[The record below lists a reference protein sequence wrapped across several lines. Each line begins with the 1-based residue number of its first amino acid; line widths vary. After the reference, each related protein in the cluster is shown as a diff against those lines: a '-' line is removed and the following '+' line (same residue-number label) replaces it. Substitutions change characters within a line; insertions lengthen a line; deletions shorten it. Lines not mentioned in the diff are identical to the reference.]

1 MSEPILSLLAVLSPL
16 LFAGAAFASRFQPGR
31 QTRRIIQ
38 LTVAASMFSIVI
50 AAVCG
55 ILVYSYGL
63 LESDLLGVNGLGLS
77 VRLDPLSV
85 LMSGMIALLGFI
97 VVRFSGN
104 YLDGDPRQGI
114 FMGRLAA
121 TIASVQLLVLAGN
134 LGLLMV
140 AWVLTSLSLHRL
152 LIFYPERRGAVIAA
166 RKKFI
171 VARVGDICLLGA
183 ILLLYNHFGTGKLE
197 AIFSGMKQLA
207 AGATSSPALE
217 AVAVL
222 IALAAILKS
231 AQFPTH
237 GWLVEVMETPTPVS
251 ALLHAGLLN
260 AGPFLVAR
268 MAFLMDGAVYAPV
281 LLIIVGGFT
290 ALFASVVFLTQTS
303 VKTALGYS
311 SVAHMGFM
319 LLVCGLGV
327 YPAAILH
334 LVAHSFYKAHAFLS
348 SGSIIDTVRASKI
361 ALPKRLGSPLR
372 VAGSILLALAVYLGF
387 SWMWGIDPVEE
398 MALLATGAIIVM
410 GLSQIIAPAMDSD
423 GGMAGTLRACLLAVA
438 VATAFFALEDGFH
451 YLLHSQIPGLAQPG
465 TGTVL
470 LIVAVLVIFGA
481 VIFIQILAP
490 SSASSPFWRTV
501 GVHFRNGLYANALFD
516 RLVGSLSTRSTKAP
530 TPYAPRRAALP
541 KQPAARVPE
550 PEH

>member
-1 MSEPILSLLAVLSPL
+1 MLSLVAVISPL
-16 LFAGAAFASRFQPGR
+16 VFAATAFASRFSARERTG
-31 QTRRIIQ
+31 TLIQ
-38 LTVAASMFSIVI
+38 LSVFAAVFSIVI
-50 AAVCG
+50 AALSG
-55 ILVYSYGL
+55 LLVYTYGL
-63 LESDLLGVNGLGLS
+63 LESDLLGMSGLGLS
-77 VRLDPLSV
+77 IRLDPLSI
-85 LMSGMIALLGFI
+85 LMSAMIALLGFI
-97 VVRFSGN
+97 VVRFSAN

-134 LGLLMV
+134 LGLLLL

-183 ILLLYNHFGTGKLE
+183 ILLLYSHFDTGNLE
-197 AIFSGMKQLA
+197 AIFTGMKQLA
-207 AGATSSPALE
+207 TSPAQEPILE

-222 IALAAILKS
+222 IALAAMLKS

-268 MAFLMDGAVYAPV
+268 MAFIMDGAIYAPV

-348 SGSIIDTVRASKI
+348 SGSIIDTVRASKV

-372 VAGSILLALAVYLGF
+372 VAGSILLALGVYLAF
-387 SWMWGIDPVEE
+387 SWLWGIDPVEE
-398 MALLATGAIIVM
+398 MALMATGAIIVM
-410 GLSQIIAPAMDSD
+410 GLSQIIAPALDSE
-423 GGMAGTLRACLLAVA
+423 GGLSGTLRACLLAVA
-438 VATAFFALEDGFH
+438 VATAFFGLEEGFH
-451 YLLHSQIPGLAQPG
+451 HLLHTQLPGLAQPG
-465 TGTVL
+465 TLTL
-470 LIVAVLVIFGA
+470 ILIVLVLVVFGA
-481 VIFIQILAP
+481 TIFIQILAP
-490 SSASSPFWRTV
+490 STPSSPFWRTV
-501 GVHFRNGLYANALFD
+501 GVHVRNGWYANALFD
-516 RLVGSLSTRSTKAP
+516 RMVGALSTQVQP
-530 TPYAPRRAALP
+530 LPRRSSE
-541 KQPAARVPE
+541 QIVPREGRAVAGVQE
-550 PEH
+550 P